1 MYSKNNILLPSKSA
15 YSLEEACKELNLY
28 FNRTDVDV
36 KYLLDL
42 IHQGHIWLY
51 AKLDKEYNL
60 LALPY
65 EWELDGKFEN
75 SLEKTIAEIEFFNS
89 FLRYQFHYNN
99 FKDYNIYLKLDIGS
113 VANFLAG
120 KKFIKNP
127 IILDIY
133 DANSYFH
140 LLENK
145 LAFDLGHNLELK
157 KINKDFY
164 KEPYFDT
171 VLINPNLGMC
181 LKKLSWI
188 EVHDEIYKGINRKGY
203 YTKTSEV
210 NEITELHNKLVE
222 RRIEHFRWKE
232 GWHSYVWYGEKDLE
246 ELEIEF
252 KLDDLLILRDDM
264 EILKKGGSRK
274 IRESSFYKSP
284 LEKQEKDSLKMQH
297 IISNKHVISG
307 KSINRIIYALASL
320 ANLDL
325 SQPQAAFT
333 QLQLYCEKNNLE
345 LPNKDTCG
353 KAFKD
358 AKYYFDNFNSK

>member
-28 FNRTDVDV
+28 FNRTDIDIN
-36 KYLLDL
+36 YLLDL
-42 IHQGHIWLY
+42 VHQGHIWLH
-51 AKLDKEYNL
+51 AKHNKDYDL

-65 EWELDGKFEN
+65 DWELDGKFEN
-75 SLEKTIAEIEFFNS
+75 SVEKTIAEVEFLNS
-89 FLRYQFHYNN
+89 FLRYQLHYNN
-99 FKDYNIYLKLDIGS
+99 FRVYNIYLKLDIGCS
-113 VANFLAG
+113 ADLLDG
-120 KKFIKNP
+120 KLVIKNP

-133 DANSYFH
+133 DASSYFY
-140 LLENK
+140 LLGNK
-145 LAFDLGHNLELK
+145 LVFDSGHNLELK
-157 KINKDFY
+157 KISKDFNR
-164 KEPYFDT
+164 EPYFDT
-171 VLINPNLGMC
+171 VLINPTLGIC
-181 LKKLSWI
+181 LKKLSWM
-188 EVHDEIYKGINRKGY
+188 EVHDEVYKEVNGKGY
-203 YTKTSEV
+203 YTKTDEV
-210 NEITELHNKLVE
+210 KEITELHNKLVE
-222 RRIEHFRWKE
+222 RRIEYFRGKD
-232 GWHSYVWYGEKDLE
+232 GWYSYVWYGEKDLE
-246 ELEIEF
+246 ILEVEF
-252 KLDDLLILRDDM
+252 KLDDLLILRDDI
-264 EILKKGGSRK
+264 EVLKKGESRK

-284 LEKQEKDSLKMQH
+284 LEKQERDSQKIQH

-307 KSINRIIYALASL
+307 KSINKIIYALASI